1 MKIIL
6 VSPNLLRI
14 SFGNNFFDLNMV
26 RTLENNNF
34 LVRTKL
40 GFQSLYS
47 CTAAETETDL
57 RLSSFTKK
65 HISGL
70 KQKK

>member
-1 MKIIL
+1 
-6 VSPNLLRI
+6 
-14 SFGNNFFDLNMV
+14 MV

-65 HISGL
+65 DISGL